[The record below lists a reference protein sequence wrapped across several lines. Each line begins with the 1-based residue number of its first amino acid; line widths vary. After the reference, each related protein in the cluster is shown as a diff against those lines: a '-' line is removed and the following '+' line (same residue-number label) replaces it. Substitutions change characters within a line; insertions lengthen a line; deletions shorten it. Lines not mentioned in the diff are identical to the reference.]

1 MPLQKEFDVV
11 ALKGRDI
18 DAFLARPDAGR
29 PIILL
34 YGPDAGLV
42 RERADAL
49 MASAVDD
56 PNDPFSLVKLDGDEL
71 AAEPS
76 RLVDEAMTVPL
87 FGGRRAIRVRAGS
100 RSFASGVDTLAD
112 MPLKDCRIVIEAG
125 ELRPESPL
133 RKACERA
140 KTAVAIA
147 CYPDTERDLAKLID
161 DELRVSDLRIA
172 PDARAVLTALL
183 GGDRQA
189 SRNELRK
196 LALYSH
202 GKGEVTLDDVMTVVS
217 DASELKL
224 DPIVDGAFA
233 GKPDVVESEFVKAM
247 VAGTY
252 PGVII
257 MAAQRQAAW
266 LHKSSLAVAEGTP
279 TSVLLESGYPRVHF
293 SRKANVEIALRNFSP
308 VKLVAIIEQLAT
320 AAFDM
325 RKQTALASAIAQ
337 RTLLAGD
344 RRQCAAKRLAS
355 PRQAPHHVVEL
366 IEAAVVDRDAAAG
379 IAVVDRHGK
388 TERVADAFL
397 QCDRIRVLDLGA
409 AGAARLLRLALRHA
423 FFMRHRFGLSHVEAF
438 GDDALGGSER
448 IGHADQRAGM
458 AGGQFTLGDIG
469 LYFRRQFGQP
479 HHVGD
484 VAAALADDLGDVF
497 LAAFEFVRE
506 RVIALR
512 LFHRVEVFALD
523 VFDDRDF
530 ERFGLRDVEG
540 NDRHFVQAGEL
551 GGAPAAFAGD
561 DLKAIRRAL
570 HRAHHDRLDDA
581 VLLDGGGELSEF
593 GIGKC
598 PARVARIRFQKF
610 DRHLALAA
618 RPVDMRGLAAD
629 ISDQTCKTAA
639 QSRTRFVGHRQLPWI
654 HSHHSGT
661 INLGFS

>member
-1 MPLQKEFDVV
+1 MV

-87 FGGRRAIRVRAGS
+87 FGGRRAIRIRAGS

-172 PDARAVLTALL
+172 ADARAVLTALL

-224 DPIVDGAFA
+224 DPIVDSAFA
-233 GKPDVVESEFVKAM
+233 GRPDVVESEFNKAM

-252 PGVII
+252 PGLII
-257 MAAQRQAAW
+257 MSAQRQAAW

-279 TSVLLESGYPRVHF
+279 ASVLLESGYPRVHF
-293 SRKANVEIALRNFSP
+293 SRKANVETALRNFSP
-308 VKLVAIIEQLAT
+308 AKLAAIIEQLAV

-325 RKQTALASAIAQ
+325 RKQASLATAIAQ
-337 RTLLAGD
+337 RTLLAIAANA
-344 RRQCAAKRLAS
+344 RR
-355 PRQAPHHVVEL
+355 
-366 IEAAVVDRDAAAG
+366 
-379 IAVVDRHGK
+379 
-388 TERVADAFL
+388 
-397 QCDRIRVLDLGA
+397 
-409 AGAARLLRLALRHA
+409 
-423 FFMRHRFGLSHVEAF
+423 
-438 GDDALGGSER
+438 
-448 IGHADQRAGM
+448 
-458 AGGQFTLGDIG
+458 
-469 LYFRRQFGQP
+469 
-479 HHVGD
+479 
-484 VAAALADDLGDVF
+484 
-497 LAAFEFVRE
+497 
-506 RVIALR
+506 
-512 LFHRVEVFALD
+512 
-523 VFDDRDF
+523 
-530 ERFGLRDVEG
+530 
-540 NDRHFVQAGEL
+540 
-551 GGAPAAFAGD
+551 
-561 DLKAIRRAL
+561 
-570 HRAHHDRLDDA
+570 
-581 VLLDGGGELSEF
+581 
-593 GIGKC
+593 
-598 PARVARIRFQKF
+598 
-610 DRHLALAA
+610 
-618 RPVDMRGLAAD
+618 RG
-629 ISDQTCKTAA
+629 
-639 QSRTRFVGHRQLPWI
+639 
-654 HSHHSGT
+654 
-661 INLGFS
+661 